1 MAGPHLRQLL
11 RRCLPSSTPRQPF
24 SSTMLRQPASP
35 APPGPPLPPFSAAR
49 TICAS
54 AAADETT
61 ELARSISSALIKHAQ
76 ASSITPSTDVPQYLS
91 LHFSDVRFNTA
102 LLQQIL
108 NISAPAGRAAV
119 DLFRWAVTRRSF
131 TPSDESLS
139 HMIAFL
145 GRRRDFKS
153 VQDLLIDFRRYIGPK
168 TLRAAFDR
176 LIRAGRPTQAVHL
189 FQDLEKDYGIG
200 HDRELLSA
208 LVSMLSEHG
217 FGGHAERLVRDLAD
231 KIFPDGNICHELIR
245 AWCVDGKLDQA
256 LRLMGEMARGG
267 FELGTP
273 AYNSI
278 LDCVCRLCRKK
289 DPLRLQSEAG
299 KVLTEME
306 DRGVPRDTGT
316 FHVLISNLCKI
327 RKTDDAMEMLHQM
340 DQWRCS
346 PNPEIYLALIRSLY
360 QAARLSEGDEM
371 VEKMRSAGFGA
382 ALDRN
387 AYYGFIK
394 VLCGIERVDH
404 AMKVFRIAKGYGFVP
419 GAKTYGLLVEKLWGH
434 NQICRANALLKEAAA
449 RGATLAAQAY
459 SVDPRYVKKPKEKK
473 KTQRLTLP
481 EKMERKRKRLRK
493 LRLSFVKKPKG
504 VRRAY

>member
-11 RRCLPSSTPRQPF
+11 RRCVSSSTPRQPF
-24 SSTMLRQPASP
+24 SSSVIRQPASLS
-35 APPGPPLPPFSAAR
+35 PPGPPRIPFSATR

-54 AAADETT
+54 AAADEAS

-76 ASSITPSTDVPQYLS
+76 ASSITPHTDVPQYLS

-108 NISAPAGRAAV
+108 NISAPAGRTAV

-153 VQDLLIDFRRYIGPK
+153 IQDLLIDFRRYVGPK

-176 LIRAGRPTQAVHL
+176 LIRAGRSTQAVHL
-189 FQDLEKDYGIG
+189 FQNLEKDYGI
-200 HDRELLSA
+200 
-208 LVSMLSEHG
+208 HG
-217 FGGHAERLVRDLAD
+217 FGGTPERIVRDVAD
-231 KIFPDGNICHELIR
+231 KIFPDVNICHELIR

-256 LRLMGEMARGG
+256 LRLMGEMSGGDSSWARQPTTLFSTVSVASARWRPEGC
-267 FELGTP
+267 P
-273 AYNSI
+273 ATLAHFMFLFPISARYA
-278 LDCVCRLCRKK
+278 K
-289 DPLRLQSEAG
+289 
-299 KVLTEME
+299 LTMPWKCFI
-306 DRGVPRDTGT
+306 RW
-316 FHVLISNLCKI
+316 ISG
-327 RKTDDAMEMLHQM
+327 MF
-340 DQWRCS
+340 
-346 PNPEIYLALIRSLY
+346 PNAEIYLALIRSFY

-382 ALDRN
+382 ALDTN

-404 AMKVFRIAKGYGFVP
+404 AMKVFRMAKGYGFVP
-419 GAKTYGLLVEKLWGH
+419 GVKTYGLLIEKLWAH
-434 NQICRANALLKEAAA
+434 NQVCRANTLLKEAVA
-449 RGATLAAQAY
+449 RGVTLAAQAY
-459 SVDPRYVKKPKEKK
+459 SVDPRYVKMPKEKK
-473 KTQRLTLP
+473 KPRRLTLP